1 MIRFL
6 FISILILSSSV
17 LPAQIQQEAGNMD
30 ESHLYA
36 STKQV
41 NQFFRRFNGEE
52 DQKGNRYYPNDPN
65 YRAVN
70 LRKSYLSML
79 FDQESN
85 SISTDLKKKFINEI
99 TDKRNP
105 QYLNFHE
112 EQWFAETNAVF
123 KRGNKEENI
132 ILYFKIQQQGQG
144 FAWVLDKVSTDFY
157 KQFFEKNVNTE
168 SNFLHPMSHELDF
181 MNLHK
186 SFRNSNGVDF
196 TGKDFQ
202 ADHLSIFLYELANK
216 KLSFKTVQEVKF
228 HFFQCEGWYF
238 QITEYNRTGY
248 NTGWLISDLTEIK
261 PEEIPALKS
270 LIYDEL

>member
-1 MIRFL
+1 
-6 FISILILSSSV
+6 V
-17 LPAQIQQEAGNMD
+17 LPAQIQQEAGNID
-30 ESHLYA
+30 ESQLYA

-52 DQKGNRYYPNDPN
+52 DHKGKRYYKNDPD
-65 YRAVN
+65 YRSVN
-70 LRKSYLSML
+70 LRKNYLAML
-79 FDQESN
+79 FDKENSN
-85 SISTDLKKKFINEI
+85 ISSDLKKKFVTEI

-105 QYLNFHE
+105 QFLKFHDAE
-112 EQWFAETNAVF
+112 WFAEANAVF
-123 KRGNKEENI
+123 MRGDKEENV

-144 FAWVLDKVSTDFY
+144 FAWVLDRVSSDSYKVYF
-157 KQFFEKNVNTE
+157 QKNKDAE

-186 SFRNSNGVDF
+186 SFRNNNGVDY
-196 TGKDFQ
+196 TSKEFQ
-202 ADHLSIFLYELANK
+202 ADHLSIFLYELGSK

-228 HFFQCEGWYF
+228 HFFQCDGWYF
-238 QITEYNRTGY
+238 QITEYNRSGY

-261 PEEIPALKS
+261 TEEIPALKA